1 MVEETMTD
9 KPMKK
14 YIVWHT
20 ETRNWEEII
29 EAKDE
34 TELKQ
39 ILNNKGWQDVKG
51 DVGDIV
57 TEWELCDD

>member
-1 MVEETMTD
+1 MTD

>member
-1 MVEETMTD
+1 MN
-9 KPMKK
+9 K

-39 ILNNKGWQDVKG
+39 ILNNKGWQDIKG
-51 DVGDIV
+51 DVADIT
-57 TEWELCDD
+57 TEWELLQ